1 MCIPPYSASTGMR
14 KELVDAM
21 PDHHLDITRE
31 TCPMT
36 FVRTRLALDRIVPG
50 ETLHVLL
57 AGDEPH
63 RNVVRNAESLG
74 HAVTADDARPDGFR
88 LVSIRRR

>member
-1 MCIPPYSASTGMR
+1 
-14 KELVDAM
+14 M

-50 ETLHVLL
+50 EVLHVLL
-57 AGDEPH
+57 SGGEPH
-63 RNVVRNAESLG
+63 RNVVGNASSLG
-74 HAVTADDARPDGFR
+74 HAVIADEPRADGIR
-88 LVSIRRR
+88 LVSIRRL

>member
-1 MCIPPYSASTGMR
+1 M
-14 KELVDAM
+14 DAM

-57 AGDEPH
+57 AGEEPH

-74 HAVTADDARPDGFR
+74 HAVITDEAQADGIR
-88 LVSIRRR
+88 LVSILKRPGREAPGRRAPG